1 MKHFNIFVLSLLIGF
16 AASAVFTSCDNSE
29 EMVEETPRP
38 FPRSSVFWGYFEGTV
53 GEEQFSLSN
62 SIQSRP
68 VVTSSGSFQWPD
80 SVVLFMSTGIVLRE
94 DLVMK
99 VVLHGIDDSRSPRY
113 ITDYDYDLLETKTD
127 CIRLITGE
135 GVDKTYYIPDKEHP
149 VRAEIFY
156 VNWVTSI
163 SPMIEV
169 LVDGVFYNQKNPL
182 DTIIVKARYGAR
194 Q

>member
-1 MKHFNIFVLSLLIGF
+1 
-16 AASAVFTSCDNSE
+16 
-29 EMVEETPRP
+29 
-38 FPRSSVFWGYFEGTV
+38 
-53 GEEQFSLSN
+53 
-62 SIQSRP
+62 
-68 VVTSSGSFQWPD
+68 
-80 SVVLFMSTGIVLRE
+80 MSTGIVLRE

-99 VVLHGIDDSRSPRY
+99 VVLHGIDDSRIPRY

-149 VRAEIFY
+149 VRAEILY

-182 DTIIVKARYGAR
+182 DTITVKARYGAR